1 MAMSTLKLRLRVQAL
16 LLSSMQFIC
25 NAECCH
31 QCLKLLPQFLFS
43 PPVFKIVPPP
53 LPATI
58 VCTPVPK
65 AVDTNCS
72 TESRL
77 KTNH

>member
-53 LPATI
+53 LATSGRPSDA
-58 VCTPVPK
+58 TQ
-65 AVDTNCS
+65 
-72 TESRL
+72 
-77 KTNH
+77 